1 MKFWLIAYLFD
12 VHGQFQAKD
21 IYEAEGMEQCQKFAG
36 DYARL
41 HINTQM
47 MMQLHCISD
56 DEYRLQ
62 IGDDK

>member
-1 MKFWLIAYLFD
+1 MKYWMIAYLFD
-12 VHGQFQAKD
+12 VSGQLQAKD
-21 IYEAEGMEQCQKFAG
+21 IYEAEGIEQCEKFAE
-36 DYARL
+36 DYARV

-56 DEYRLQ
+56 DEYRIE